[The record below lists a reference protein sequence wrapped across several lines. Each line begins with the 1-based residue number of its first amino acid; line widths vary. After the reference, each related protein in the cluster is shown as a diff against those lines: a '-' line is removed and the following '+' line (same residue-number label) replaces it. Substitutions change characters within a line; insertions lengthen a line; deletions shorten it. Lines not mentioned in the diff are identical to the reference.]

1 MRPLRLLLLGFGN
14 VGRRLAEILADRSA
28 WPGLADLDVSVVG
41 ITTGTRGALVN
52 PSGIDLASALA
63 EVRSRGRFTDHPD
76 FSRITSPEAART
88 LDYDVLVEL
97 TPLDLPGRG
106 RDAIA
111 HVRTAL
117 ERGRHAVSANKGPL
131 AWGYRDLRDLAQAQ
145 GCAFLHEAAVMDGAP
160 VFNLARYCLRGN
172 VIQRIDGILNSTTN
186 LVLEMMGAG
195 GSLPDAVARAQEIG
209 VAEADPRNDLDG
221 WDAAVKIAALANV
234 LLGASLTPEEVERE
248 SLMEVR
254 PDQLRAARERGC
266 RIKMVCEV
274 FREGDRIAGRVRA
287 RELPLDDP
295 FALVAGTGSI
305 LRLTTDLLGKIVL
318 TEESPD
324 LTTTAYG
331 VLSDL
336 LSLTGGGP
344 SGAQA
349 WSLCYTE

>member
-1 MRPLRLLLLGFGN
+1 MRSLRLLLLGFGN
-14 VGRRLAEILADRSA
+14 VGRRLAEILADRPA
-28 WPGLADLDVSVVG
+28 WPGLANLDVAVVG

-52 PSGIDLASALA
+52 PTGIDLAAALA
-63 EVRSRGRFTDHPD
+63 EVRNHGRFTEHPD
-76 FSRITSPEAART
+76 FSEITSPEAART
-88 LDYDVLVEL
+88 LDYDVLVEM

-131 AWGYRDLRDLAQAQ
+131 AWAYRDLRDLARAQ

-160 VFNLARYCLRGN
+160 VFNLVRYCLRGN
-172 VIQRIDGILNSTTN
+172 VIQRIEGILNSTTN
-186 LVLEMMGAG
+186 FILGEMEAG
-195 GSLPDAVARAQEIG
+195 GSLPAAVARAREIG
-209 VAEADPRNDLDG
+209 VAEADPSNDLDG

-248 SLMEVR
+248 SLMAVG
-254 PDQLRAARERGC
+254 PDRLRAARERGC

-274 FREGDRIAGRVRA
+274 FREGERTDSRIAGRVRA
-287 RELPLDDP
+287 REVPLDDP

-331 VLSDL
+331 VIGDL
-336 LSLTGGGP
+336 LSL
-344 SGAQA
+344 
-349 WSLCYTE
+349 

>member
-1 MRPLRLLLLGFGN
+1 MRALLLGFGN
-14 VGRRLAEILADRSA
+14 VGRRLAEILADRAA
-28 WPGLADLDVSVVG
+28 WPGLAGLDLQVVG
-41 ITTGTRGALVN
+41 ITTGSRKALVN
-52 PSGIDLASALA
+52 PAGIDLAAALA
-63 EVRSRGRFTDHPD
+63 EIRREGRFTPAHPD
-76 FSRITSPEAART
+76 SSAIASPEAART

-117 ERGRHAVSANKGPL
+117 ERGRHVVCANKGPL
-131 AWGYRDLRDLAQAQ
+131 AWAYRELSDLARAN

-172 VIQRIDGILNSTTN
+172 VIQRLEGILNSTTN
-186 LVLEMMGAG
+186 LILGGLEEGITFDEAI
-195 GSLPDAVARAQEIG
+195 AQAQAIG
-209 VAEADPRNDLDG
+209 VAEADPANDLDG

-248 SLMEVR
+248 SIRGIGPEEVK
-254 PDQLRAARERGC
+254 AAKERGC

-274 FREGDRIAGRVRA
+274 ARQAGRVVGRVRA
-287 RELPLDDP
+287 RELPLSDP

-305 LRLTTDLLGKIVL
+305 LRFETDLLGRIVIS
-318 TEESPD
+318 EEEPD

-336 LSLTGGGP
+336 LSLDRP
-344 SGAQA
+344 
-349 WSLCYTE
+349 